1 MKLVLITGG
10 LGFIG
15 SHLAERLRYDY
26 DVTLLDNL
34 TNNKVKEVKDCKLI
48 ISDIRTFKTRKYY
61 DYVIHL
67 AAIAS
72 ISNEFNHELYSVNVS
87 GFDNI
92 LKVRCGN
99 FIYASSAAAIN
110 KANDYGKTK
119 AYNEWVL
126 KSGVGFRFFNVWGE
140 RDNGV
145 VGKLLKGNAV
155 VYGGEQTRDF
165 IHVSDVVEC
174 IVNNLDA
181 KGIIE
186 VGTGVETSIKELADL
201 IGLPYTIEPA
211 KDFEE
216 KRSVCLTPIEYKY
229 EIRRIQLCK

>member
-1 MKLVLITGG
+1 MKSVLITGG

-15 SHLAERLRYDY
+15 SHLAERMRDEYN
-26 DVTLLDNL
+26 VTLLDNL
-34 TNNKVKEVKDCKLI
+34 SNNKVNGVKGCTLI
-48 ISDIRTFKTRKYY
+48 VSDIRTFQTDEHF

-67 AAIAS
+67 GAIAL
-72 ISNEFNHELYSVNVS
+72 ISNEFNPRLYSVNVS

-92 LKVRCGN
+92 FNVSCGN

-110 KANDYGKTK
+110 KLNDYGKTK
-119 AYNEWVL
+119 AHNEWMGQNAL
-126 KSGVGFRFFNVWGE
+126 GFRFFNVWGE

-145 VGKLLKGNAV
+145 VGKLLKGNAI
-155 VYGGEQTRDF
+155 VYGGGQTRDF
-165 IHVSDVVEC
+165 VHVLDVVDC
-174 IVNNLDA
+174 IVNSLDA

-216 KRSVCLTPIEYKY
+216 KRSVCLNPIQYKY
-229 EIRRIQLCK
+229 DIRAIQLL